1 MPIPAIIG
9 GLGVGLYATSVVKDL
24 LKTLWQEPG
33 LAKKQLSLE
42 EKMMAGQLEGMKMG
56 NEANRLAAQEYMAML
71 REEKAGQRKD
81 KNEARRMQLIMMM
94 MNGLNQAGQQKAG
107 MDYQQAVGPPPPQS
121 MMALLG
127 GR

>member
-1 MPIPAIIG
+1 MAPMAILPWLAG
-9 GLGVGLYATSVVKDL
+9 GLYGASTIKDIL
-24 LKTLWQEPG
+24 NTVWQG
-33 LAKKQLSLE
+33 QLNKKKLSLE
-42 EKMMAGQLEGMKMG
+42 EKMMSGQLEGMKLG

-94 MNGLNQAGQQKAG
+94 MNGMNQIGQQQAGL
-107 MDYQQAVGPPPPQS
+107 DYQRAVGPPPPTS